1 MHKPHG
7 NHKPN
12 TYPRYTE
19 IKEKGTQNNSRVTQ
33 TIMKTSKRKNE
44 HKRTQNQ
51 SENSF

>member
-44 HKRTQNQ
+44 HKRTQNE